1 MPNRKV
7 LLWLVTLGALLLYA
21 CAPEVNIEL
30 VDAKTM
36 LENQVL
42 GSYEELGEDV
52 WMVSNVRVA
61 DGATVPAGELV
72 GIENLDE
79 DKEAVLTAYLDS
91 LYLSDE
97 IRHLKHEG
105 LVGETWNGL
114 VEPTPAAFGDVYVGL
129 LAYDEND
136 NRQLIYERLSL
147 VTPGISLSDDPL
159 STIGETFGQ
168 YHRERLQPG
177 EYFFT
182 ADGTWI
188 QVQ

>member
-1 MPNRKV
+1 MSNRKFTLWSV
-7 LLWLVTLGALLLYA
+7 SLLALFLFG
-21 CAPEVNIEL
+21 CAAEVNIEL

-61 DGATVPAGELV
+61 DGTSIPAGELV

-79 DKEAVLTAYLDS
+79 EKEAVLTAYLDS

-129 LAYDEND
+129 LVYDEND
-136 NRQLIYERLSL
+136 NRQIIYERLSL
-147 VTPGISLSDDPL
+147 VTTSVSLEEDPL
-159 STIGETFGQ
+159 SAVGEIFGQ

-182 ADGTWI
+182 ADGGWI

>member
-1 MPNRKV
+1 MNRKA
-7 LLWLVTLGALLLYA
+7 LLWIIPLGALLLYA

-61 DGATVPAGELV
+61 DGTAVPAGELV

-79 DKEAVLTAYLDS
+79 DKAAVLTAYLDS

-129 LAYDEND
+129 LVYDEND

-147 VTPGISLSDDPL
+147 VSTSVSLEEDPL
-159 STIGETFGQ
+159 NAVGEIFGQ

-182 ADGTWI
+182 ADGAWI